1 MKAKVYDSGS
11 IKTVLVQDDN
21 GDKFITGLGELLDMM
36 DGEDNWEIETTSGN
50 TLTGKLYKYNKLM
63 REVGEIRREIESYN
77 NSKVFPVN
85 ELFDDVEMIHIKEIV
100 DKYLKSNELQLGTI
114 QPYCPPIH
122 MKEEKFPTCTTRGE
136 GEDFIGVH
144 TGYQIKPASK
154 EQDYTGMKVE
164 IDGITGTV
172 EYTDVYDGLALRF
185 RGKEAGFL
193 ELTPDGIKMPRF
205 ELDDMRMWIH
215 AREIQEGAWDV
226 FDSKIGIGAQ
236 ASTPGEAI
244 KLYLEKL
251 KDNDFAGRGYL
262 RQVGITEDTRMIG
275 EFNKCKNIINIE
287 VILKYN
293 ELLKKDERDMTLIV
307 NWMTLHGRMGKIN
320 RREEG
325 EYRLVFEDE
334 EYHMVMLP
342 TLHGNFVPLARIE
355 QKGMMVMV
363 VNIYSPD
370 RYKWNAKVDD
380 TPFKNEG
387 ATTPEEALTGLF
399 EYVKD
404 HKIPLE
410 DLNKLGIYSNATT
423 IGSYG
428 KYTMINVQVAV
439 RFEDIA
445 VQGGDEKSSTTLD
458 ILYVTFDVKDSKGND
473 VTHFMLPSLTGN
485 NHYIVESEYSR
496 DEIINQALK
505 GGYLTRK
512 DMEERGWKGD
522 TPPEFSDE
530 DIDKMVGPFNWIS
543 FNIKVPKEK
552 IIDDWEG
559 EAEKEQEEGPTL
571 DVLFVFFNVKDI
583 SGELVP
589 HFMIPSLNNDN
600 AYIMEEGHDDPVSLV
615 KKALGD
621 YKLSEGDMEY
631 LGWEGDTPPRIT
643 KEDVKDM
650 AHVDDCVLVTRKVPR
665 KLIARE

>member
-21 GDKFITGLGELLDMM
+21 GDKFITGLEELLDML
-36 DGEDNWEIETTSGN
+36 DGDLEWEIETTNESLKSN
-50 TLTGKLYKYNKLM
+50 LYKYAGLM
-63 REVGEIRREIESYN
+63 MEVGKIRREIESYN

-85 ELFDDVEMIHIKEIV
+85 DFLKDVELQH
-100 DKYLKSNELQLGTI
+100 DKKVIDNYLLGKDLQLEPIPAYSKLPI
-114 QPYCPPIH
+114 QGSI
-122 MKEEKFPTCTTRGE
+122 KFPASLSQSGSDT
-136 GEDFIGVH
+136 IGV
-144 TGYQIKPASK
+144 QP
-154 EQDYTGMKVE
+154 EPRDYTHDGMRVE

-172 EYTDVYDGLALRF
+172 EYTDVHDGLALRF

-193 ELTPDGIKMPRF
+193 ELTPDGVKMPRF
-205 ELDDMRMWIH
+205 EIDDIRMWVYM
-215 AREIQEGAWDV
+215 RELQEGTWDV
-226 FDSKIGIGAQ
+226 FDSKIGLGAQ
-236 ASTPGEAI
+236 ADTPGKAI

-251 KDNDFAGRGYL
+251 KDNKFVGRGFL
-262 RQVGITEDTRMIG
+262 KQVGITGDTRKIG
-275 EFNKCKNIINIE
+275 EFNKSKNIINIE
-287 VILKYN
+287 VVLKYN
-293 ELLKKDERDMTLIV
+293 ELLKPEERDVQLSANFMTLQ
-307 NWMTLHGRMGKIN
+307 GRRGN
-320 RREEG
+320 VRSSEEG
-325 EYRLVFEDE
+325 VYRLVFEDE

-370 RYKWNAKVDD
+370 GYKWNAKVDD

-404 HKIPLE
+404 HKIPVE
-410 DLNKLGIYSNATT
+410 ELNKLGIYSNTTT

-445 VQGGDEKSSTTLD
+445 VQGG
-458 ILYVTFDVKDSKGND
+458 
-473 VTHFMLPSLTGN
+473 
-485 NHYIVESEYSR
+485 
-496 DEIINQALK
+496 
-505 GGYLTRK
+505 
-512 DMEERGWKGD
+512 
-522 TPPEFSDE
+522 
-530 DIDKMVGPFNWIS
+530 
-543 FNIKVPKEK
+543 
-552 IIDDWEG
+552 
-559 EAEKEQEEGPTL
+559 EKEEEVEKTEEEPTL

-583 SGELVP
+583 NGELVP

-631 LGWEGDTPPRIT
+631 LGWEGDTPPNLTRGDIN
-643 KEDVKDM
+643 EMVKI
-650 AHVDDCVLVTRKVPR
+650 DDCWVSVTRKVPR
-665 KLIARE
+665 KLIVRE

>member
-21 GDKFITGLGELLDMM
+21 GDKFITGLEELLDMM
-36 DGEDNWEIETTSGN
+36 DGEDNWEIETTSGK
-50 TLTGKLYKYNKLM
+50 TLTEKLYKYNKLM

-85 ELFDDVEMIHIKEIV
+85 ELFDDVEMIHTKEIV

-136 GEDFIGVH
+136 GEDFMGVH

-215 AREIQEGAWDV
+215 ARELQEGAWDV

-236 ASTPGEAI
+236 ASTPGKAI

-251 KDNDFAGRGYL
+251 KDNKFVGRGFL
-262 RQVGITEDTRMIG
+262 KQVGITGDTRKIG
-275 EFNKCKNIINIE
+275 EFNKSKNIINIE
-287 VILKYN
+287 VVLKYN
-293 ELLKKDERDMTLIV
+293 ELLKPEERDVQLSANFMTLQ
-307 NWMTLHGRMGKIN
+307 GRRGN
-320 RREEG
+320 VRSSEEG
-325 EYRLVFEDE
+325 VYRLVFEDE

-355 QKGMMVMV
+355 HEGMMVMV
-363 VNIYSPD
+363 VNLHSPD
-370 RYKWNAKVDD
+370 GYKWDAMVNN
-380 TPFKNEG
+380 TPFIKEG
-387 ATTPEEALTGLF
+387 VATPSEALTGLF
-399 EYVKD
+399 EYIKD
-404 HKIPLE
+404 HKIPVE
-410 DLNKLGIYSNATT
+410 ELNKLGIYSNTTT

-428 KYTMINVQVAV
+428 KYTMVNVQVAV

-445 VQGGDEKSSTTLD
+445 MNGGDQKPTLD
-458 ILYVTFDVKDSKGND
+458 VLYVTFDVKDIKGND
-473 VTHFMLPSLTGN
+473 VAHFMLPSLTGN
-485 NHYIVESEYSR
+485 NHYIVEKEYSR
-496 DEIINQALK
+496 DEIINQALH
-505 GGYLTRK
+505 GGYLTREE
-512 DMEERGWKGD
+512 MEEMGWEGD
-522 TPPEFSDE
+522 TPPNFSKD
-530 DIDKMVGPFNWIS
+530 DIDKMVGPFKWMS
-543 FNIKVPKEK
+543 FNIKVPKDL
-552 IIDDWEG
+552 I
-559 EAEKEQEEGPTL
+559 
-571 DVLFVFFNVKDI
+571 
-583 SGELVP
+583 
-589 HFMIPSLNNDN
+589 
-600 AYIMEEGHDDPVSLV
+600 
-615 KKALGD
+615 
-621 YKLSEGDMEY
+621 
-631 LGWEGDTPPRIT
+631 
-643 KEDVKDM
+643 
-650 AHVDDCVLVTRKVPR
+650 VDDHPG
-665 KLIARE
+665 E

>member
-21 GDKFITGLGELLDMM
+21 GDKFITGLEELLDMM
-36 DGEDNWEIETTSGN
+36 DGEDNWEIETMNSSP
-50 TLTGKLYKYNKLM
+50 LMEKLYKYNKLM

-85 ELFDDVEMIHIKEIV
+85 ELFDDVEMIHTKEIV

-215 AREIQEGAWDV
+215 ARELQEGAWDV

-293 ELLKKDERDMTLIV
+293 ELLKKDEREDMA
-307 NWMTLHGRMGKIN
+307 M
-320 RREEG
+320 
-325 EYRLVFEDE
+325 
-334 EYHMVMLP
+334 
-342 TLHGNFVPLARIE
+342 
-355 QKGMMVMV
+355 
-363 VNIYSPD
+363 
-370 RYKWNAKVDD
+370 
-380 TPFKNEG
+380 
-387 ATTPEEALTGLF
+387 
-399 EYVKD
+399 
-404 HKIPLE
+404 
-410 DLNKLGIYSNATT
+410 
-423 IGSYG
+423 
-428 KYTMINVQVAV
+428 
-439 RFEDIA
+439 
-445 VQGGDEKSSTTLD
+445 
-458 ILYVTFDVKDSKGND
+458 
-473 VTHFMLPSLTGN
+473 
-485 NHYIVESEYSR
+485 
-496 DEIINQALK
+496 K
-505 GGYLTRK
+505 GG
-512 DMEERGWKGD
+512 
-522 TPPEFSDE
+522 
-530 DIDKMVGPFNWIS
+530 
-543 FNIKVPKEK
+543 
-552 IIDDWEG
+552 
-559 EAEKEQEEGPTL
+559 EQEPTL
-571 DVLFVFFNVKDI
+571 DVLFVFFNIKDI
-583 SGELVP
+583 NGEPVP

-621 YKLSEGDMEY
+621 YKLSEGDMKY
-631 LGWEGDTPPRIT
+631 LGWEGDTPPIIT
-643 KEDVKDM
+643 KEDIDKMVNKDNWIS
-650 AHVDDCVLVTRKVPR
+650 VTRKVPK
-665 KLIARE
+665 KLIARD